1 MGEKIN
7 VMIIIREMFP
17 YAGAFGNG
25 QRMHY
30 LANYLCDRGCSVT
43 MLSEKRGKKNRSL
56 QNIEKKYDMMWVP
69 RSENPESDIL
79 NTDTMKKISKYIFN
93 EIYEGYA
100 FCHYLWSL
108 AARKAVDEIIIKK
121 AIDVV
126 IISAPCFS
134 TFSLINPIKNK
145 FKKVK
150 VILDYRDPWYLFNL
164 QRGMA
169 KLLEKKYIRR
179 SDKVVLA
186 CDRLRD
192 DMIKVF
198 PEKNSKYDVVY
209 NGFCEGIWKDIN
221 LQREPGKRMVVAYIG
236 NIGINDS
243 SNNLRNPN
251 RLINVFNRVC
261 QDKNMELRFIGIRE
275 RTSKMGKIEKE
286 SRYKIKF
293 LPPVTAYESLEKMAE
308 GDVLVVINDIGNQ
321 ADKYAYSGKVFD
333 YLRSG
338 RLIWGIGT
346 TESVLK
352 SFIRKNEVGVFCRNE
367 EKEIEKVLLC
377 LYRKWEKEGCIKRK
391 NGNMFWKFYSR
402 EYQNEHYYQIIKEI
416 I

>member
-7 VMIIIREMFP
+7 VLIIVREMFP
-17 YAGAFGNG
+17 YASAFGNG

-30 LANYLCDRGCSVT
+30 FANYLCDCGCNVT
-43 MLSEKRGKKNRSL
+43 MLSEKRGEKNKSL
-56 QNIEKKYDMMWVP
+56 QNIEKKYDMSWVA
-69 RSENPESDIL
+69 RGMYPEADFL
-79 NTDTMKKISKYIFN
+79 NTNILKKISKSIFN
-93 EIYEGYA
+93 EIYESYA
-100 FCHYLWSL
+100 FSHYLWSL

-121 AIDVV
+121 ATDVV
-126 IISAPCFS
+126 IISAPSFS
-134 TFSLINPIKNK
+134 VFSLVNPIKNK

-150 VILDYRDPWYLFNL
+150 VILDYRDPWHLFNL
-164 QRGMA
+164 QRGMS

-198 PEKNSKYDVVY
+198 PEKNNKYDVVY
-209 NGFCEGIWKDIN
+209 NGFCEEIWKNIN
-221 LQREPGKRMVVAYIG
+221 LRRDPNKKMIVAYIG

-251 RLINVFNRVC
+251 RLINAFNRVC
-261 QDKNMELRFIGIRE
+261 QNKNMELRFIGIRE
-275 RTSKMGKIEKE
+275 RTPEMGKIEKE
-286 SRYKIKF
+286 SSCKIKF
-293 LPPVTAYESLEKMAE
+293 LPPVTAYESLEKMVE

-338 RLIWGIGT
+338 RVIWGIGAAS
-346 TESVLK
+346 SVLN
-352 SFIRKNEVGVFCRNE
+352 SFIRKNAVGVFCRNE
-367 EKEIEKVLLC
+367 EKEIERVLIC
-377 LYRKWEKEGCIKRK
+377 LYRKWEKEHCIRRK
-391 NGNMFWKFYSR
+391 NENMLWDFYSR
-402 EYQNEHYYQIIKEI
+402 EYQNEHYYQIIKEVI
-416 I
+416 